1 MKSPHTAL
9 AGELACRGQALVAV
23 DSRVEGVSLPA
34 SLMGLDWVLLHV
46 GADLTIPAPVK
57 LAGTGFFCTLLFRGT
72 PFAVVVPWTAVRA
85 VGDEA
90 RVRSTFPALP
100 PAPAAPEP
108 KPVVPPPT
116 SGILPQHPQA
126 RKLGWRI
133 FVGGKYQFRKKLV
146 RKPRPSGPFSG
157 SRAS

>member
-9 AGELACRGQALVAV
+9 AVELARRGRAMVAV
-23 DSRVEGVSLPA
+23 DSRVEGVSLPEY
-34 SLMGLDWVLLHV
+34 LMGLDWVLLHV
-46 GADLTIPAPVK
+46 GANLPFPAPVK

-72 PFAVVVPWTAVRA
+72 TFEVVVPWTAVRA
-85 VGDEA
+85 VGTRS

-133 FVGGKYQFRKKLV
+133 FVGGKYQFRK
-146 RKPRPSGPFSG
+146 RQPRPSGPSSG